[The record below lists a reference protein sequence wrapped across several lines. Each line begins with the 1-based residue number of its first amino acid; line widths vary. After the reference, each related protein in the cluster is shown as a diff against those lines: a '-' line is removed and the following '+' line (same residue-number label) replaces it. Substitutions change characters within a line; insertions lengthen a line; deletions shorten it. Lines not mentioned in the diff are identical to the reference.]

1 MNWPPRRPVIDL
13 LMCWRTSPIPISTLM
28 SGLIAIVDLR
38 RGRRRGQEEVL
49 TAKVRATLRA
59 RPLTEWFVPLSDLA
73 WLRSNFL

>member
-1 MNWPPRRPVIDL
+1 
-13 LMCWRTSPIPISTLM
+13 M